1 MIIRSYREANLA
13 AIADLFTA
21 SVHSLAVGHYDAVQ
35 RAAWAPQPP
44 DLTYWRERLRS
55 MQTLIAEEDGAL
67 AGFIAYEQNGHI
79 DLLFTAPEYA
89 RRGVASLLY
98 RHVESAL
105 LILGVEALFTEASLV
120 ARPFFERQGF
130 RVEEEQH
137 VKVRG
142 AWFRRYAMRKP
153 VIVAG

>member
-1 MIIRSYREANLA
+1 MIIRSYRDADLA
-13 AIADLFTA
+13 AIAELFTA

-44 DLTYWRERLRS
+44 DLEHWRGRLRS
-55 MQTLIAEEDGAL
+55 LQTCVAEEDGML

-79 DLLFTAPEYA
+79 DLLFTAPDYA
-89 RRGVASLLY
+89 RCGVASLLY
-98 RHVESAL
+98 GHVEAAL
-105 LILGVEALFTEASLV
+105 LRLGVDALFTEASLV

-130 RVEEEQH
+130 RIVEEQNVE
-137 VKVRG
+137 VRE

-153 VIVAG
+153 VSVAR